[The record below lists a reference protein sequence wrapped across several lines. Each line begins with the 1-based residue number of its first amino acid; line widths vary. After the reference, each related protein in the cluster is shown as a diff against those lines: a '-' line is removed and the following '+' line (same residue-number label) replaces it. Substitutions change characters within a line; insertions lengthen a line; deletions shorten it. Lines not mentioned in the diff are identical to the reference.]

1 MRGGNA
7 WPKSYELLGVVGTGA
22 TSVVHRA
29 RCRDNQAECAV
40 KVFDLR
46 NLPDST
52 EERIQKEVS
61 TLALLDHPNVVRLY
75 ASFVARDAELWMV
88 MQLFTHGS
96 VLDVM
101 RDKFP
106 TGLSEDAAGALLLP
120 VLNALQYLHA
130 QSALHRDIKAGN
142 VFVSSSGQ
150 VVLGDFGVATELI
163 ESGEAATASHTDG
176 PCGHHCSLTC
186 RAGTPH
192 VCRHPVLDGA
202 RSADAA
208 NVVLCGCGRV
218 ELRHHRH
225 RAGQGP
231 RAALGPQPHEGR
243 HEDHELVSARACEC
257 CLLH

>member
-1 MRGGNA
+1 MKAGNA
-7 WPKSYELLGVVGTGA
+7 WPKNDASYELLGVIGKGA

-46 NLPDST
+46 NLPDSA

-75 ASFVARDAELWMV
+75 ASFVAHDTELWMV
-88 MQLFTHGS
+88 MQLFAHGS
-96 VLDVM
+96 VLDIM

-106 TGLSEDAAGALLLP
+106 TGLSEDAIGAILLP

-142 VFVSSSGQ
+142 IFVASTGQ

-163 ESGEAATASHTDG
+163 ESGEAATV
-176 PCGHHCSLTC
+176 
-186 RAGTPH
+186 RAGRQHIFRWRSLH
-192 VCRHPVLDGA
+192 VSMLTVACGGRRD
-202 RSADAA
+202 DAHSL
-208 NVVLCGCGRV
+208 VR
-218 ELRHHRH
+218 
-225 RAGQGP
+225 RAGWRP
-231 RAALGPQPHEGR
+231 K
-243 HEDHELVSARACEC
+243 
-257 CLLH
+257 